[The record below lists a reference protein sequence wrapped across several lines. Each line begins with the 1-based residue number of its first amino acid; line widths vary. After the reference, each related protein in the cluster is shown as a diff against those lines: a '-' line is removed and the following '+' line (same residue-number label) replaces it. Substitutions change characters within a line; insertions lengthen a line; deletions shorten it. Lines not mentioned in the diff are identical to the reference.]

1 SSSEGLPKLCDQLFH
16 ALSVVA
22 ACEALTASLSF
33 LTRLGLVF
41 PLVPRLPAP
50 SHGTPGAS
58 PGKSTCPALK
68 PSVLTCRAI
77 QLSGFP
83 IFARL
88 PTLQTNP
95 SSLALCSK
103 APPRLPPGPTVASG
117 ALACWFP
124 SRWLGGRA
132 SFNPSAR

>member
-1 SSSEGLPKLCDQLFH
+1 
-16 ALSVVA
+16 
-22 ACEALTASLSF
+22 
-33 LTRLGLVF
+33 
-41 PLVPRLPAP
+41 PAP

-88 PTLQTNP
+88 PTLQANP
-95 SSLALCSK
+95 GSLTLCSK
-103 APPRLPPGPTVASG
+103 APPRLPPDPTVASG
-117 ALACWFP
+117 ALACWLP
-124 SRWLGGRA
+124 SRWLGGRVPL
-132 SFNPSAR
+132 NPSARWPCRAHREKPPVLLGFPLSGLVPKEGVEPSWA